1 MASKFLGKG
10 WTFPVKLD
18 GHGRIAMSEHE
29 QDIRESILILLS
41 TSKGERVMRPD
52 YGCGIE
58 DFVFTTI
65 DVSTLTLIETQVK
78 EALKVWEPRIEVT
91 NVAVSTEDIHEG
103 KLMVRIEYRVR
114 TTNNQF
120 NLVYP
125 FYLTEGE

>member
-1 MASKFLGKG
+1 MAREFLGKG

-29 QDIRESILILLS
+29 QDIRESVILILG

-52 YGCGIE
+52 YGCGIN

-65 DVSTLTLIETQVK
+65 DVSALTLFETRVK

-91 NVAVSTEDIHEG
+91 NVTVSTDEIQQG

-125 FYLTEGE
+125 FYLTEGA